1 MMMKMRN
8 LYIFLL
14 ALFLLTSCN
23 NESDSRF
30 KGEWEL
36 IEFALIGMGGDPMSD
51 EETLRNAGAIW
62 DMQFK
67 GNGDFRQNFNMRT
80 AEMEMEVEEG
90 TWKATEDSL
99 IIKLQIDTI
108 TSRMAYTYKM
118 EGDTLSLLLAPEGAP
133 TQVKTKFRRK

>member
-99 IIKLQIDTI
+99 IIKLQIDII